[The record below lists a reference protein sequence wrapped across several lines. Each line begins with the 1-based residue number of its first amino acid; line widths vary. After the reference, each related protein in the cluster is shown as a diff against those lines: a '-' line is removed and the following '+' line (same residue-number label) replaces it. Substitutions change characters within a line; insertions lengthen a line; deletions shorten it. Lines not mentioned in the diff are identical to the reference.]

1 MEIQAILEMPYTPQE
16 GREFKALQHNWNGY
30 EIRMNG
36 DTIEAWG
43 ETDEEKVERE
53 EQERKLEIAS
63 LCMTRLDFI
72 KALETIGISW
82 QTIKGLMEMYP
93 EVEKELMMCSNV
105 YRGNPLIDQFA
116 QTFGITSEQLDELF
130 IQVCNSKEV

>member
-1 MEIQAILEMPYTPQE
+1 MPYTPQE
-16 GREFKALQHNWNGY
+16 GREFKAIQHNWNGY

-43 ETDEEKVERE
+43 ETEEEKAERE
-53 EQERKLEIAS
+53 EQERKLEIAT

-116 QTFGITSEQLDELF
+116 QTFGITSKQLDELF
-130 IQVCNSKEV
+130 IQVCNNKEV